1 MEQLHATKG
10 TKRCREA
17 DTEESPSKRHHAE
30 EEERLSP
37 ADAAGTALVNE
48 PSSLLTPGY
57 KLRYTKVVTLS
68 QRRQYMRA
76 YKQLSKEYCA
86 LHARVDGIQ
95 PFCHLLPGLKQFQEV
110 HDKNNQGEKN
120 LLEHNLNHTSERQRL
135 FYLHHKRAHIK
146 KLCADFDHWW
156 RNNLL
161 TKVKRCQERNSPGC
175 F

>member
-1 MEQLHATKG
+1 MEQIHTTKG

-37 ADAAGTALVNE
+37 ADSAQTALVTE
-48 PSSLLTPGY
+48 PSTPVIPGY

-76 YKQLSKEYCA
+76 YKQLSEEYCA
-86 LHARVDGIQ
+86 LHARVDGIE
-95 PFCHLLPGLKQFQEV
+95 PFCHLEPKRMEFQEV
-110 HDKNNQGEKN
+110 HDEDNQGEQN
-120 LLEHNLNHTSERQRL
+120 SLEHYLNHTSERERL
-135 FYLHHKRAHIK
+135 FYLHHKLVYIK

-156 RNNLL
+156 RKNLL
-161 TKVKRCQERNSPGC
+161 AKARRAQEKTSPGC